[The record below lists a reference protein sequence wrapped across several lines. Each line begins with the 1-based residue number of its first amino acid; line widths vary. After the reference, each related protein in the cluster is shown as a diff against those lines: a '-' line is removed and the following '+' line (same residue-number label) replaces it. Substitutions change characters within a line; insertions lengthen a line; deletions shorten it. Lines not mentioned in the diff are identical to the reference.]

1 MLFVDSSGNSLNYT
15 MTGNPGISGGLA
27 ADIQARV
34 GDVVGYF
41 VHDNVTQQGSNAQF
55 RIIDLR
61 FGRLFEV
68 DLTGNP
74 ANKRIVLQPEAY
86 SGPGIQTD
94 PVSNRTGRGNF
105 TLRLTR

>member
-1 MLFVDSSGNSLNYT
+1 MV
-15 MTGNPGISGGLA
+15 A
-27 ADIQARV
+27 
-34 GDVVGYF
+34 YF
-41 VHDNVTQQGSNAQF
+41 VHDTVTLQGSSATFN
-55 RIIDLR
+55 IIDLR
-61 FGRLFEV
+61 FARLFEV